1 MANITNHFE
10 SGSCIFQ
17 AGSTMNGDVHI
28 TGSTF
33 YQGKSQEK
41 TEEEE
46 EKKEKEKGEQLASK
60 ESKSSQLSPTSMASL
75 GKQKPF
81 FLKTDNTK
89 EENKEV
95 RQRERDRF
103 LRYLSLHNM
112 GNRTLTTQQ
121 DDTLNS
127 IVASFL
133 IVWREKGWIAR
144 NISAR
149 AAWRFLHD
157 DCGLKSD
164 STQQSYAN
172 KIKEWVDGKK
182 YSPDVLAEVEEYM
195 KA

>member
-33 YQGKSQEK
+33 YQAKSQEK
-41 TEEEE
+41 AEEGE
-46 EKKEKEKGEQLASK
+46 EKEKGEQLASK
-60 ESKSSQLSPTSMASL
+60 ESKSSQPSPTSMPSPR
-75 GKQKPF
+75 KQKPF
-81 FLKTDNTK
+81 FLKNDNTK

-103 LRYLSLHNM
+103 LHYLSLHSM
-112 GNRTLTTQQ
+112 GNRPLTTQQ

-133 IVWREKGWIAR
+133 VVWRKKGWIAR
-144 NISAR
+144 DISAR

-157 DCGLKSD
+157 DCGLKSEA
-164 STQQSYAN
+164 TQQSYAN

-182 YSPDVLAEVEEYM
+182 YSLDVLAEVEEYM